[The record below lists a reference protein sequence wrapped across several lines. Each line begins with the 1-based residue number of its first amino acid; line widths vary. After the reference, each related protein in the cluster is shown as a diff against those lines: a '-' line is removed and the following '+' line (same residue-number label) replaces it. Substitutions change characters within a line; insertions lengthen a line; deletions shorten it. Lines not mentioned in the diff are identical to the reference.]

1 MGDVTSKRAGPGV
14 RRARVT
20 ATGQERATAM
30 RHEEAREALT
40 EQKPLPDDAPEWA
53 KRLAAR
59 VDALATL
66 LGV

>member
-1 MGDVTSKRAGPGV
+1 
-14 RRARVT
+14 
-20 ATGQERATAM
+20 M